1 MGKCIS
7 VNTTWDHPTQC
18 LTYKCVLGESTGI
31 ARVSSDLWGK
41 LKMKKATHI
50 RRLFI
55 FLVKVILLRNLTRMQ
70 NFIFV
75 GCKDEFGKCH
85 PFGKQRQSDKCVT
98 TECQMRPEGPVFYP
112 VEIGDKIPLIHI
124 LVKYLNRK
132 NIKLYM
138 SV

>member
-1 MGKCIS
+1 M
-7 VNTTWDHPTQC
+7 TW
-18 LTYKCVLGESTGI
+18 
-31 ARVSSDLWGK
+31 
-41 LKMKKATHI
+41 
-50 RRLFI
+50 
-55 FLVKVILLRNLTRMQ
+55 MQ

-124 LVKYLNRK
+124 
-132 NIKLYM
+132 KLYM
-138 SV
+138 SVWCFCFVLGFGEFF